1 MWFKPARR
9 NRRRSPGEVL
19 QVKLRA
25 GEVRDARVQ
34 LAIRAVAVGLG
45 TVFGL
50 YVLWR
55 AGEWGLDK
63 FVYEN
68 PAFAIAQVDIQT
80 DGMIA
85 PQQLRRWSGVEPGA
99 NLIGVDLAGVKRNLE
114 LVSTIDSVSIE
125 RILPRTLKIRVT
137 ERRPVAQAD
146 LLRSLPSGDVV
157 AAVFQLDGQGFVMQ
171 PLDPRLSVLPLSQLN
186 DRLPVINGLNPSQL
200 QPGHRLESAQA
211 LAALRLVTAFNRSPM
226 AGLAELQSVDISEP
240 GVIEVTTGRGGVIT
254 FSPDRLEQQL
264 ERWRL
269 IYDWGRRA
277 GKDVASLDLAVG
289 NNVPV
294 KWTVAEISPAVTPKS
309 AKTLYLRR
317 KNV

>member
-68 PAFAIAQVDIQT
+68 PAFAFAQVDIQT